1 MKSLFYTA
9 TDDEIKNGRTADVY
23 FQRAFEIIKK
33 EGMDRRARSEIILKK
48 FNDGGSWGVL
58 AGMEEALNLLE
69 GVNVNVE
76 CMQEGAVF
84 RTWEPVMTID
94 GMYCD
99 YCVYETALLGLLCQA
114 SGIATKAAR
123 CRIAAGEKLMIS
135 FGARRMHPAISP
147 MIDKNAYI
155 GGCDGVS
162 VIKSAE
168 LLGVEPTGTIPH
180 ALIII
185 YGDTVKAA
193 QAFNEIIDKKVKRV
207 ILIDTF
213 NDEKFEALRVAKT
226 LGDDLFA
233 VRLDTPSSRRGDFKQ
248 LIKEIRWELDLRGFK
263 DVKIFVSGGLNEKS
277 IAELVDV
284 ADAFGVGTSISSAPV
299 LDFAL
304 DIVEVDGEPIAKRG
318 KSSGVKAVL
327 RCSECHNDRVV
338 PYDVSLYDRFGFSSK
353 QKEDLRCDCSG
364 DLLELL
370 DVAIS
375 DGRLL
380 RPYCSHSETR
390 EFVLSQLQWAKN
402 I

>member
-9 TDDEIKNGRTADVY
+9 TDDEIKNGKTTDVY

-33 EGMDRRARSEIILKK
+33 EGMERRVRSEIILKK
-48 FNDGGSWGVL
+48 SNDGGSWGVL
-58 AGMEEALNLLE
+58 AGIEEALNLIE
-69 GVNVNVE
+69 GININVK
-76 CMQEGAVF
+76 CMREGTVF
-84 RTWEPVMTID
+84 RAWEPVMTID

-114 SGIATKAAR
+114 SGIATKAAK

-193 QAFNEIIDKKVKRV
+193 QAFNEIIDKEVKRV

-213 NDEKFEALRVAKT
+213 NDEKFEALRVAKS

-233 VRLDTPSSRRGDFKQ
+233 VRLDTPGSRRGDFRQ
-248 LIKEIRWELDLRGFK
+248 LIKEVRWELDLRGFK

-304 DIVEVDGEPIAKRG
+304 DVVEVDGEPIAKRG
-318 KSSGVKAVL
+318 KSSGVKTVL
-327 RCSECHNDRVV
+327 RCNECHSDQVV
-338 PYDVSLYDRFGFSSK
+338 PDDASVYGRFRYPGK
-353 QKEDLRCDCSG
+353 QKKGLRCDCGG

-370 DVAIS
+370 DMAIS

-380 RPYCSHSETR
+380 RKHCSHSETR

>member
-1 MKSLFYTA
+1 
-9 TDDEIKNGRTADVY
+9 
-23 FQRAFEIIKK
+23 
-33 EGMDRRARSEIILKK
+33 
-48 FNDGGSWGVL
+48 
-58 AGMEEALNLLE
+58 
-69 GVNVNVE
+69 
-76 CMQEGAVF
+76 
-84 RTWEPVMTID
+84 
-94 GMYCD
+94 MYSD

-123 CRIAAGEKLMIS
+123 CRIAAGDKLMVS

-185 YGDTVKAA
+185 YGDTIKAA
-193 QAFNEIIDKKVKRV
+193 QAFNDTIDKKVKRV

-213 NDEKFEALRVAKT
+213 NDEKFEALRVAES

-233 VRLDTPSSRRGDFKQ
+233 VRLDTPGSRRGDFRQ
-248 LIKEIRWELDLRGFK
+248 LIKEVRWELDLHGFE
-263 DVKIFVSGGLNEKS
+263 DVKIFVSGGLDEKS

-304 DIVEVDGEPIAKRG
+304 DIVDVGGEPIAKRG
-318 KSSGVKAVL
+318 KSSGVKTVL
-327 RCSECHNDRVV
+327 RCSECHSDRVV
-338 PYDVSLYDRFGFSSK
+338 IDDANLYGRFRSSGK
-353 QKEDLRCDCSG
+353 QKMGLRCDCGG
-364 DLLELL
+364 DLLDLL
-370 DVAIS
+370 DMAIS
-375 DGRLL
+375 EGRLL
-380 RPYCSHSETR
+380 RTHCSHSDTR
-390 EFVLSQLQWAKN
+390 EFVLSQLKWAKN